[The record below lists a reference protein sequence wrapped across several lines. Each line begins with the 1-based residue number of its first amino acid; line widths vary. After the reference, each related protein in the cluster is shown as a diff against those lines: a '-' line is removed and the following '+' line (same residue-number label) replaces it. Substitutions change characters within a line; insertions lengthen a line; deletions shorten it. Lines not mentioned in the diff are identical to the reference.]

1 MDSSII
7 ETLNIADSHAYTCKI
22 WSYLVS
28 HLQLLIRSW
37 KDDFLT
43 GDTLYLLFTG
53 VLYFDGPTIWQGADF
68 RLGTPDECFKLLQE
82 KRSFEDNPE
91 HRGVAEKIHLFKAE
105 TSRGVIRILAKNV
118 SKSQEIPPDF
128 FWLRKSDEQPSA

>member
-7 ETLNIADSHAYTCKI
+7 ETLNTADPQAYNCKV

-43 GDTLYLLFTG
+43 GDTFYLLFIG
-53 VLYFDGPTIWQGADF
+53 VLYFDGPTIWKSAEF
-68 RLGTPDECFKLLQE
+68 YLGTSDECFKLLQE
-82 KRSFEDNPE
+82 KRGYNDTPE
-91 HRGVAEKIHLFKAE
+91 HRQIAEKTHLFKVE
-105 TSRGVIRILAKNV
+105 TSRGVIRILASNV
-118 SKSQEIPPDF
+118 YKSKDIPPDF
-128 FWLRKSDEQPSA
+128 FWLRKSDN